1 VILVMDEASIER
13 LRIAVRVLNLH
24 HVHSD
29 KVTEAEIGILKSYLG
44 GDLAN
49 LTVED
54 VAAAVIR
61 RELNLERSAQRGD
74 DRLAE
79 KKPDK
84 CAHPGCVCNVARGS
98 KYCSLYCECVGNR
111 LISSCDC
118 RHTECAAGKA
128 VGAAGWARR

>member
-1 VILVMDEASIER
+1 MDEASIER

-24 HVHSD
+24 HYHGD

-49 LTVED
+49 VAVED
-54 VAAAVIR
+54 IAAAVIL
-61 RELNLERSAQRGD
+61 RELNLEPKGRRTKRSAQRGD
-74 DRLAE
+74 AD

-84 CAHPGCVCNVARGS
+84 CAHPGCVCQVAKGS

-111 LISSCDC
+111 LIYCEC
-118 RHTECAAGKA
+118 GHTACAAGETVA
-128 VGAAGWARR
+128 AAG